1 MFSSMK
7 LRFKWYIILRIVIVI
22 SILGTG
28 IATLIRGMTFNFI
41 PIIIIIAMTFLM
53 NIIFLIILRKGK
65 PKDHNLYVQ
74 LLFDNLLI
82 FAIIYYTGGK
92 DSVFS
97 ILYFINI
104 LTGAFFI
111 MLRGGVLLAVLS
123 TLGYSLLL
131 LGEYFGFLVSP
142 FDVLSAE
149 NIALEN
155 LLIRI
160 YINALGYFLFAALG
174 GYLSGKINIQL
185 KHYRLRLK
193 DIINNIN
200 SAIIVVDEDLRL
212 DDYNEMA
219 KNLFPNLS
227 MDMQIS
233 EIDIPEL
240 MNIEKQKYVQF
251 NRNGKIYDM
260 RIQNIT
266 NRDYNS
272 YILVIND
279 ITELKDF
286 ERKLLDKERLSAVGE
301 LSASIAHEIRNPLS
315 SIKGSIGI
323 ISEELPDDYKGHPMF
338 TIVLEEVERLNNLIN
353 EFLRYSRVLPVN
365 LSDFNLNRLL
375 LNIRSLM
382 KIDCLDINGIDE
394 NIEIISDEDKLRQVL
409 INIIK
414 NAEYAVKDIDKP
426 EIIVQYKKM
435 NKKEMIIIRDNGVG
449 INSKIMEKIFQ
460 PFNSSKPSGT
470 GLGLAIVY
478 KIIKDELNGE
488 INVES
493 QPGNTIFTILLE
505 SKYE

>member
-22 SILGTG
+22 SIMGTG

-53 NIIFLIILRKGK
+53 NIIFMIILRKGK
-65 PKDHNLYVQ
+65 PQSHNLYVQ
-74 LLFDNLLI
+74 LIFDNLLI

-104 LTGAFFI
+104 LAGAFFI

-123 TLGYSLLL
+123 TMGYSLLL
-131 LGEYFGFLVSP
+131 LGEYFGFLISP
-142 FDVLSAE
+142 FDVLSAD

-155 LLIRI
+155 LLVRI

-193 DIINNIN
+193 DIINNIK
-200 SAIIVVDEDLRL
+200 SAIIVIDDDLRI

-219 KNLFPNLS
+219 KNLFPNLR
-227 MDMQIS
+227 MDMQIN
-233 EIDIPEL
+233 EIHIPEL
-240 MNIEKQKYVQF
+240 LNIEKQKYIQF
-251 NRNGKIYDM
+251 NRLEKFYDM
-260 RIQNIT
+260 RIQNLT
-266 NRDYNS
+266 NRDYNN

-279 ITELKDF
+279 ITELKNF
-286 ERKLLDKERLSAVGE
+286 ERKLLDKERLSAIGE

-338 TIVLEEVERLNNLIN
+338 KIVLEEVERLNNLIN

-365 LSDFNLNRLL
+365 SCNFNLHRLL
-375 LNIRSLM
+375 YDIKSLL
-382 KIDCLDINGIDE
+382 KINYLDINGIDE
-394 NIEIISDEDKLRQVL
+394 NTKIISDEDKLKQVL

-414 NAEYAVKDIDKP
+414 NAEYAVQDIENP
-426 EIIVQYKKM
+426 QITVQYKKISE
-435 NKKEMIIIRDNGVG
+435 KEVITIEDNGIG

-460 PFNSSKPSGT
+460 PFNSSKPLGT

-478 KIIKDELNGE
+478 KIIKDELKGE
-488 INVES
+488 ITVES

>member
-74 LLFDNLLI
+74 LIFDNLLI

-111 MLRGGVLLAVLS
+111 MLRGGVLLAILS
-123 TLGYSLLL
+123 VMGYSLLL
-131 LGEYFGFLVSP
+131 LGEYFGFLISP
-142 FDVLSAE
+142 FDVLSAK

-174 GYLSGKINIQL
+174 GYLSEKLNTQL
-185 KHYRLRLK
+185 KYYRLRLK

-200 SAIIVVDEDLRL
+200 SAIIVVDEDLCL

-219 KNLFPNLS
+219 TNLFPNLRI
-227 MDMQIS
+227 DMQIS
-233 EIDIPEL
+233 KIDIPEL
-240 MNIEKQKYVQF
+240 MNIKNHKYVQF
-251 NRNGKIYDM
+251 NKDGKIYDM

-266 NRDYNS
+266 NKNYNN

-279 ITELKDF
+279 ISELKDF
-286 ERKLLDKERLSAVGE
+286 EKKLLDKERLSAVGE

-323 ISEELPDDYKGHPMF
+323 ISEELPSDYKGHPMF
-338 TIVLEEVERLNNLIN
+338 KIVLEEVERLNNLIN

-365 LSDFNLNRLL
+365 VSRFNLYRLLSD
-375 LNIRSLM
+375 IRSLL
-382 KIDCLDINGIDE
+382 KISYIDISGIDE
-394 NIEIISDEDKLRQVL
+394 NIEIVSDEDKLKQVL

-414 NAEYAVKDIDKP
+414 NAEYAIKDIENPRIIIQHRKENEK
-426 EIIVQYKKM
+426 EIIT
-435 NKKEMIIIRDNGVG
+435 IRDNGIG

-478 KIIKDELNGE
+478 KIIRDELKGE
-488 INVES
+488 ITVES
-493 QPGNTIFTILLE
+493 QSGNTIFTILLG